1 MVNNMTMPKMLKK
14 SLPGAALCLLLVP
27 VLAFML
33 SGCADKDARK
43 KAEAR
48 VALCLEHFDERRYPM
63 ALAEC
68 LKAEEA
74 DDEYPE
80 VYNAKGLI
88 YMRQGRFT
96 EAIENFQKGLDLDPK
111 LSNARTNLGI
121 AYAEI
126 GRLDEA
132 LEQFEIALSDDLH
145 RSPDVTLTNMCEV
158 YLRKKQYAKAVDYCR
173 QAIDRNRAQCFAHYT
188 LGRAYVE
195 LGQPRSTIDEMGLAV
210 KYCPNW
216 YDPVFLRGEMRLKLK
231 QFPQACNDF
240 WDVIDADPEGKLA
253 IKARRYT
260 ERLKCTPRPV
270 EPTEA
275 EKSRKS
281 ERNPRNNAQPLPYAR

>member
-1 MVNNMTMPKMLKK
+1 MNGNAMNN
-14 SLPGAALCLLLVP
+14 SLIRLVLCALV
-27 VLAFML
+27 VLALSAPL
-33 SGCADKDARK
+33 SGCVDKAKARR
-43 KAEAR
+43 KAEAQ
-48 VALCLEHFDERRYPM
+48 VALCLEHFDDRRYPL

-74 DDEYPE
+74 DDDYPE

-88 YMRQGRFT
+88 YLRQGRFT
-96 EAIENFQKGLDLDPK
+96 EAIDNFKKGLELDPK

-132 LEQFEIALSDDLH
+132 IEQFKIALDDDLH
-145 RSPDVTLTNMCEV
+145 RSPDITLTNLCEV
-158 YLRKKQYAKAVDYCR
+158 HLRKKQYARAVEYCR
-173 QAIDRNRAQCFAHYT
+173 QAIDRNRSQCFAHYT
-188 LGRAYVE
+188 LGRAYQE
-195 LGQPRSTIDEMGLAV
+195 LGQTRSTIDEMDLAV

-216 YDPVFLRGEMRLKLK
+216 YDPVFLRAEMRLKLK

-253 IKARRYT
+253 IRARRYV
-260 ERLKCTPRPV
+260 ERLKCRPRPKKQ
-270 EPTEA
+270 TEA
-275 EKSRKS
+275 EKSEKS
-281 ERNPRNNAQPLPYAR
+281 EHNPLKSAQPLPYAR

>member
-1 MVNNMTMPKMLKK
+1 MTMPKMLKK
-14 SLPGAALCLLLVP
+14 FLPGAALCLLLVP

>member
-1 MVNNMTMPKMLKK
+1 MKMMKHSWMLMA
-14 SLPGAALCLLLVP
+14 LAALAMGAG
-27 VLAFML
+27 LA
-33 SGCADKDARK
+33 GCADKKEARK
-43 KAEAR
+43 KAEAY
-48 VALCLEHFDERRYPM
+48 VGLCLEHFDERRYPA

-74 DDEYPE
+74 DDDYAE

-88 YMRQGRFT
+88 YLRQGRYT
-96 EAIENFQKGLDLDPK
+96 EAIENFNEGLDMDPK

-132 LEQFEIALSDDLH
+132 IEQFHKALDDDLY
-145 RSPDVTLTNMCEV
+145 RSRDVALTNLCAA
-158 YLRKKQYAKAVDYCR
+158 YQRKKDYVKAIEFCK
-173 QAIDRNRAQCFAHYT
+173 QAIEVSRAQCFAHYT
-188 LGRAYVE
+188 LGQAYLE
-195 LGQPRSTIDEMGLAV
+195 LGQPRSTIDEMDLAI

-216 YDPVFLRGEMRLKLK
+216 YDPVLLRGEMRLKLK

-240 WDVIDADPEGKLA
+240 QDVVDFDPEGPLA

-260 ERLKCTPRPV
+260 ERLKCKPRPKA
-270 EPTEA
+270 PTEA
-275 EKSRKS
+275 ERAKNN
-281 ERNPRNNAQPLPYAR
+281 ERNPRNSAQPLPYAR